1 MSYGY
6 EPQDDPQ
13 AGSWREVWAI
23 LRAVFAVMGPPLGIF
38 LGAIFLLML
47 MIFLLLSNPLLALIP
62 LAGIAAGAYF
72 IIRRDKRIQAERET
86 AINEGRP
93 DPYG

>member
-1 MSYGY
+1 MTYGY

-23 LRAVFAVMGPPLGIF
+23 LRAVFAVLGPPLAIF
-38 LGAIFLLML
+38 LGAITLLMITL
-47 MIFLLLSNPLLALIP
+47 FMVLVNPLLALIP
-62 LAGIAAGAYF
+62 LAILAFGAWLL
-72 IIRRDKRIQAERET
+72 IRRDKRIQAEREQ
-86 AINEGRP
+86 AIKDGRP

>member
-13 AGSWREVWAI
+13 AGTWREVWAI
-23 LRAVFAVMGPPLGIF
+23 MLAVFAVMGPPLALL
-38 LGAIFLLML
+38 LGAVALMVAV
-47 MIFLLLSNPLLALIP
+47 IFLLLTNPVLALIP
-62 LAGIAAGAYF
+62 LALIGAGLYF
-72 IIRRDKRIQAERET
+72 IIRRDRRIQAERET